1 MKKLYN
7 NNYGNVHNEK
17 KYHKTNHF
25 IFMEGKGRG
34 GCVSGIE
41 QNSKQNQI
49 KNRDEAPYF

>member
-7 NNYGNVHNEK
+7 NNYGNVYNEK
-17 KYHKTNHF
+17 KYHKTNRF
-25 IFMEGKGRG
+25 YF
-34 GCVSGIE
+34 SGIE